1 MNTHNITATLR
12 SVKFG
17 GTEITPDENGL
28 YTVTGLEPD
37 TSYEIVVTYET
48 AEGEERSQTETVRT
62 KELVIDASNSTTQTT
77 ATLKITASEDE
88 SCSPTKKGIIF
99 DGKTYECKDDKVVL
113 TDLVPG
119 RIWDRQVLRSEEAIP
134 QETPM
139 CRRPAL
145 PVMTAAIR

>member
-77 ATLKITASEDE
+77 ATLKITANEDE

-99 DGKTYECKDDKVVL
+99 DH
-113 TDLVPG
+113 
-119 RIWDRQVLRSEEAIP
+119 
-134 QETPM
+134 
-139 CRRPAL
+139 
-145 PVMTAAIR
+145 